1 MTDSVKGFA
10 SADWNWVGSSHGNTI
25 KTDPDYNRP
34 AYSLLG
40 MNAGVAYEA
49 WEFALFAKNLL
60 NDQKIIQRPNL
71 QSVNRGYTLTP
82 RTIGVSASF
91 KF

>member
-1 MTDSVKGFA
+1 MG
-10 SADWNWVGSSHGNTI
+10 
-25 KTDPDYNRP
+25 
-34 AYSLLG
+34 L
-40 MNAGVAYEA
+40 NAGVDFDA
-49 WEFALFAKNLL
+49 WEFAVFAKNVL

-82 RTIGVSASF
+82 RTIGISAAF